1 MKLKLKYAAL
11 SALSYLILVSPVLT
25 VLLLKWDSY
34 TEFSGYGG
42 KLKLT
47 AGGVIALGLIFMM
60 MLGKLKLPR
69 GIIIA
74 GAVFALTWMLEAIL
88 ADLKLLTGM
97 FLLGETLYYIFFQTT
112 LKRLGERVRQGSTD
126 IKGEKE
132 KE

>member
-11 SALSYLILVSPVLT
+11 SALSYFILVSPVLT
-25 VLLLKWDSY
+25 VLLLKWDRY

-47 AGGVIALGLIFMM
+47 AGGVIACALIFMM

-69 GIIIA
+69 GIIVA

-88 ADLKLLTGM
+88 ANLKLLCGM
-97 FLLGETLYYIFFQTT
+97 FLLGETLYYIFFQAT
-112 LKRLGERVRQGSTD
+112 LKRLGERVRQESANTD
-126 IKGEKE
+126 KE
-132 KE
+132 